1 MLSERVC
8 GIGPSPTLRITG
20 LAMELR
26 ARGVDVVDLSV
37 GEPDLPTP
45 EVAKAAGKKA
55 IDDNRTR
62 YTSNPGVIEL
72 RRAVADKVRAEDGLT
87 YSTAEIL
94 ISPGAK
100 ASLFFAVTALFGD
113 GDEVVIPS
121 PYWVSFPEQVRLA
134 GAKPVFVATS
144 EDERFKLRPD
154 ALAAALTPR
163 TKGLILNYPSNPTGA
178 CYDRAELERVAD
190 VCIEHD
196 LAVIADEIYA
206 RLIYDDRL
214 FTSIA
219 AVRPEMGR
227 RTVVING
234 MSKAYCMTG
243 WRIGYAAGPREIIS
257 AMENLQSHTT
267 SNATS
272 ISQWASIAALRDDSG
287 RESDM
292 VRRFQSR
299 RDETVRGIESI
310 PGMRCRAPEGA
321 FYVFPNVSSLLGR
334 RAGDERIASSEDLS
348 VYLLEQAR
356 VAVVPGEAFGA
367 PGHIRIS
374 YAASTER
381 IREGIARIRDAV
393 ALLR

>member
-206 RLIYDDRL
+206 RLIYDGRL

>member
-1 MLSERVC
+1 VC
-8 GIGPSPTLRITG
+8 RISPSPTLRITG
-20 LAMELR
+20 LAIELR

-72 RRAVADKVRAEDGLT
+72 RRAVAAKIAGESGVT
-87 YSTAEIL
+87 YSADEIL

-100 ASLFFAVTALFGD
+100 ASLFFAAAALFYE

-134 GAKPVFVATS
+134 GATPVFVAAS
-144 EDERFKLRPD
+144 EGERFKLRPE
-154 ALAAALTPR
+154 ALAAALTPS
-163 TKGLILNYPSNPTGA
+163 TKGLILNYPANPTGA
-178 CYDRAELERVAD
+178 CYDRAELEAVAE
-190 VCIEHD
+190 VCIARD
-196 LAVIADEIYA
+196 LVVIADEIYA
-206 RLIYDDRL
+206 KLVYDGRR

-219 AVRPEMGR
+219 AVRPGMR
-227 RTVVING
+227 DRTVVING

-243 WRIGYAAGPREIIS
+243 WRIGYAAGPGEVIE
-257 AMENLQSHTT
+257 AMASLQSHTT

-272 ISQWASIAALRDDSG
+272 ISQWASLAALGDDSEG
-287 RESDM
+287 DRDM
-292 VRRFQSR
+292 VRRFESR
-299 RDETVRGIESI
+299 RDETVRGIGSV
-310 PGMRCRAPEGA
+310 PGMQCRAPEGA
-321 FYVFPNVSSLLGR
+321 FYVFPNVSALLGR
-334 RAGDERIASSEDLS
+334 RAGDVAITTSEDLA
-348 VYLLEQAR
+348 VYLLERAR

-374 YAASTER
+374 YAASTDR
-381 IREGIARIRDAV
+381 IREGIARIREAV
-393 ALLR
+393 SVLR